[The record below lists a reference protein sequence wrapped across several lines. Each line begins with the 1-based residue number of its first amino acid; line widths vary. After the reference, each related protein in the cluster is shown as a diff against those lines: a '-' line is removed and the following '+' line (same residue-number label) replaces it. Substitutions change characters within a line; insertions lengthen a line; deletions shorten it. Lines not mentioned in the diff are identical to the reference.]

1 MSPADL
7 LRDVPQM
14 FPVGSRVF
22 PPVLCVCRF
31 YLVSDGI
38 PLLIVCVTA
47 AFGVDNYGSKD
58 DAL

>member
-1 MSPADL
+1 
-7 LRDVPQM
+7 M
-14 FPVGSRVF
+14 FHRCSL
-22 PPVLCVCRF
+22 LCVCRF

-38 PLLIVCVTA
+38 PLLIVSVTA